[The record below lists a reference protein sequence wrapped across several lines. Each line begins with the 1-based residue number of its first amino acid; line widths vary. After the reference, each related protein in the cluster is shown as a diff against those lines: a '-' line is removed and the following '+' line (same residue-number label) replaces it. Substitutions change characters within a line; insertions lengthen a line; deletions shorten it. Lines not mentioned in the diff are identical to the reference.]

1 MVLVQFLITSANN
14 NTMFAV
20 PISGKCSI
28 RVLNMVYHS
37 TGANTIC
44 EAIQLQSDAL
54 YFPYSPL
61 KYLTLVSNPSAT
73 LNYDQGYVEYSLQ
86 NVVLNGQIW
95 FNVLQSNGSA
105 PTNFDKLLVTL
116 EIEKINETFVPQL
129 EHTERRVAQSSA

>member
-1 MVLVQFLITSANN
+1 MVLVQFLITSSNN
-14 NTMFAV
+14 NTMFPV
-20 PISGKCSI
+20 PISGKCCI

-54 YFPYSPL
+54 VFPYSPL
-61 KYLTLVSNPSAT
+61 RYLTLISNPSAA
-73 LNYDQGYVEYSLQ
+73 LNYDQGYVEYNLQ

-105 PTNFDKLLVTL
+105 ATNFDKLLVTL
-116 EIEKINETFVPQL
+116 EIEKMNETFIPGI
-129 EHTERRVAQSSA
+129 ENGERRFATSG